1 MDIRPLRKAAP
12 RHDPFRNDAAT
23 LIDTMGTADFEAN
36 LFRLTWEAL
45 RCEHVSAFALSEA
58 DQPRL
63 LLGMNSGIPDLA
75 RHVGTIYAQ
84 RYWHMDP
91 VNQVAL
97 PSGAL
102 SEGIV
107 VRLTEKDLSES
118 PYRRDLYSASEWAS
132 SGAKVVE
139 RLSMVKRHDKEIVR
153 INFYRHCDVGAF
165 TSDDLDRLA
174 GSADLLFALIA
185 KHAALRVVLQTNG
198 DWQTYEKLLRLV
210 APTLSPRELEVC
222 AGIAVGMTSEAIAS
236 KLGIRLNTI
245 LTYRKRAYARLNI
258 SSQLELLRLV
268 FSALT
273 NPKLQAEAGMT
284 RQ

>member
-12 RHDPFRNDAAT
+12 RHDPFRNDAAI
-23 LIDTMGTADFEAN
+23 LIDSMGTRDFETN
-36 LFRLTWEAL
+36 LLRLTWEAL
-45 RCEHVSAFALSEA
+45 RCEHLSAFALSETN
-58 DQPRL
+58 QPRL
-63 LLGMNSGIPDLA
+63 LLGMNSGAPNLA
-75 RHVGTIYAQ
+75 HHVGTLYAQ

-107 VRLTEKDLSES
+107 VRLTEEDLSRS
-118 PYRRDLYSASEWAS
+118 PYRRDLYGARDWAA
-132 SGAKVVE
+132 SGAKLVE
-139 RLSMVKRHDKEIVR
+139 RLSMVKRQDNEIVR
-153 INFYRHCDVGAF
+153 INFYRHCDVGPF
-165 TSDDLDRLA
+165 ESDDLDRLA
-174 GSADLLFALIA
+174 ASADLLFALVT
-185 KHAALRVVLQTNG
+185 KHAALRVVLQTAG
-198 DWQTYEKLLRLV
+198 DCQTYEKLLRLA
-210 APTLSPRELEVC
+210 APSLSPRELEVC

-236 KLGIRLNTI
+236 KLGIRLNTV

-273 NPKLQAEAGMT
+273 NSKLQAEAGLT

>member
-12 RHDPFRNDAAT
+12 RHDPFRNDAAI
-23 LIDTMGTADFEAN
+23 LIDTMGTRDFETN

-45 RCEHVSAFALSEA
+45 RCEHLSAFALPES

-63 LLGMNSGIPDLA
+63 LLGMNAGPPDLA
-75 RHVGTIYAQ
+75 RQLGTLYAQ
-84 RYWHMDP
+84 RYWHLDP
-91 VNQVAL
+91 INQVTL

-107 VRLTEKDLSES
+107 VRLTEEDLSRS
-118 PYRRDLYSASEWAS
+118 PYRRDMYGASHWAA
-132 SGAKVVE
+132 SGAKLVE
-139 RLSMVKRHDKEIVR
+139 RLSMMKRQDNEIVR
-153 INFYRHCDVGAF
+153 INFYRHCDVGPFEA
-165 TSDDLDRLA
+165 DDLDRLA
-174 GSADLLFALIA
+174 GSADLLFALVA
-185 KHAALRVVLQTNG
+185 KHAALRVVLQTAG
-198 DWQTYEKLLRLV
+198 DCQTYEKLLRLV
-210 APTLSPRELEVC
+210 APSLSPRELEVC
-222 AGIAVGMTSEAIAS
+222 AGIALGMTSEAIAS

-268 FSALT
+268 FSALA
-273 NPKLQAEAGMT
+273 NPRLRAEAGMT